1 MRELDRTTSKDL
13 TPFIE
18 REIMFLTRLEDVYI
32 AARYLPRKYE
42 KKKVEE
48 LLKFAERLK
57 EELKDV

>member
-13 TPFIE
+13 APFIE

-32 AARYLPRKYE
+32 ATRYLPRKYE
-42 KKKVEE
+42 KKEVEE